1 MECLGHAAPYDVG
14 RANAPANQ
22 TLPCWCVRI
31 SLHIMSTNALVLR
44 TNPRNL
50 NHHLYNNN
58 GTWWIH
64 FHVHRPDFT
73 KARIRESL
81 GTRCLTMARELRDF
95 ALAHLA
101 LHARLGE
108 PARSTQE
115 GRAA

>member
-1 MECLGHAAPYDVG
+1 MECAGHAAPCDAG

-22 TLPCWCVRI
+22 TLPWCRVRL
-31 SLHIMSTNALVLR
+31 SLHIMSTNTLALR

-50 NHHLYNNN
+50 NHHLYDNH

-64 FHVHRPDFT
+64 FHVHGPDYT

-81 GTRCLTMARELRDF
+81 GTNCLTTARELRDLAF
-95 ALAHLA
+95 AHLA

-108 PARSTQE
+108 PVRPMQE

>member
-1 MECLGHAAPYDVG
+1 MECAGQAALCDAG

-22 TLPCWCVRI
+22 TLPWCRVRL
-31 SLHIMSTNALVLR
+31 SLHIMSTNTLALR

-50 NHHLYNNN
+50 NHHLYDNH

-64 FHVHRPDFT
+64 FHVHGPDYT

-81 GTRCLTMARELRDF
+81 GTNCLTTARGLRDLAF
-95 ALAHLA
+95 AHLA

-108 PARSTQE
+108 PVRPMQE

>member
-1 MECLGHAAPYDVG
+1 MAT
-14 RANAPANQ
+14 N
-22 TLPCWCVRI
+22 TL
-31 SLHIMSTNALVLR
+31 ALR
-44 TNPRNL
+44 TNPRNR

-64 FHVHRPDFT
+64 FHVHYPDYT
-73 KARIRESL
+73 KSRVRESL
-81 GTRCLTMARELRDF
+81 GTHCLAAARELRDL

-108 PARSTQE
+108 PVRPMQE

>member
-1 MECLGHAAPYDVG
+1 
-14 RANAPANQ
+14 
-22 TLPCWCVRI
+22 
-31 SLHIMSTNALVLR
+31 MSTSTLALR

-64 FHVHRPDFT
+64 FHLHRPDYT

-81 GTRCLTMARELRDF
+81 GTKCLTRARELRD
-95 ALAHLA
+95 LAFDHLS

-108 PARSTQE
+108 PARPMQTA
-115 GRAA
+115 RAA